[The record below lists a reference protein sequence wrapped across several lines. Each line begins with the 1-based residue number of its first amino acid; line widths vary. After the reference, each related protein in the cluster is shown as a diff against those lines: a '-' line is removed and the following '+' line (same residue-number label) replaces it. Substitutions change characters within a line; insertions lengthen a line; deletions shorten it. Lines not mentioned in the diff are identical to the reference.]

1 MVLIKHN
8 SLKSDISFNPI
19 FIPGFSGSRFL
30 RVQVFQSP
38 GFSGSRF
45 FRVQIQALGPESE
58 SKVRDQGPGSWSRVW
73 VQVLEVA
80 DQRYLKARDLL
91 QKNFLW
97 KLILRFSTP
106 ESLSFVEQMLANYV
120 HFVCVFFENRR
131 VFYQIQYFLQQI
143 RSYIA
148 KTNSAKLYFTMFL
161 PLSYIATYMN
171 YFIQNRS
178 DCNVLFIFM

>member
-8 SLKSDISFNPI
+8 SLKSDIFFNPI
-19 FIPGFSGSRFL
+19 FIPGFSGSRFF
-30 RVQVFQSP
+30 RIQNFQGP
-38 GFSGSRF
+38 GLSEPRF
-45 FRVQIQALGPESE
+45 FRVQIQDLRPESE
-58 SKVRDQGPGSWSRVW
+58 SRVRDQGPGSWSRVR

-80 DQRYLKARDLL
+80 NQRYLKARDLL

-131 VFYQIQYFLQQI
+131 VFYQIQLFSLADKVAYRKNKF
-143 RSYIA
+143 R
-148 KTNSAKLYFTMFL
+148 KTLFCNVSSLKLYCH
-161 PLSYIATYMN
+161 IHE
-171 YFIQNRS
+171 
-178 DCNVLFIFM
+178 LFHPEQK

>member
-8 SLKSDISFNPI
+8 SLKPDIFFNPI
-19 FIPGFSGSRFL
+19 FIPGFSGSRFF
-30 RVQVFQSP
+30 RIQIFQGPGFSESRFFWVQVFQGSDP
-38 GFSGSRF
+38 GSGSRVRVQGPSSGSRF
-45 FRVQIQALGPESE
+45 R
-58 SKVRDQGPGSWSRVW
+58 

-148 KTNSAKLYFTMFL
+148 KTNSAKLYFAMFL
-161 PLSYIATYMN
+161 PLTLICMK
-171 YFIQNRS
+171 YF
-178 DCNVLFIFM
+178 CNVTA